1 MRVLSSVTRAES
13 GVCGCG
19 DVQLMAEISCFD
31 VIIHSLH
38 FLQWV
43 CLIFEYPRELLPPPS
58 QHPSLPPPPPAL
70 PRSSRTSPF
79 LSPRAHIGFRMCV
92 CVCKSVSE
100 SAQLSLDDR
109 GPRTIQTTR
118 TPAFSPAPEQLRK
131 ETVQRKNSKKEKQI
145 ESKRLL
151 HKTKKKKE

>member
-1 MRVLSSVTRAES
+1 MWSSSLLREEKDVRR
-13 GVCGCG
+13 CCG
-19 DVQLMAEISCFD
+19 DRQLMSEISCCD

-58 QHPSLPPPPPAL
+58 QHLSLPPPPPAL

-79 LSPRAHIGFRMCV
+79 LSPRAHIGFPYV
-92 CVCKSVSE
+92 CARVCKSVSE
-100 SAQLSLDDR
+100 SAQPSLDDR

-118 TPAFSPAPEQLRK
+118 TPVFSPPPEQLRERNSPEK
-131 ETVQRKNSKKEKQI
+131 EQQKSQI
-145 ESKRLL
+145 
-151 HKTKKKKE
+151 

>member
-1 MRVLSSVTRAES
+1 MRVVVFSVTRGKRRARRR
-13 GVCGCG
+13 G
-19 DVQLMAEISCFD
+19 DGQLMAEISCCD

-58 QHPSLPPPPPAL
+58 QHLSLPPPPPAL
-70 PRSSRTSPF
+70 PRSCRTSPF
-79 LSPRAHIGFRMCV
+79 LSPRAHIGFCMCV

-100 SAQLSLDDR
+100 SAQPSLDDR
-109 GPRTIQTTR
+109 GPRTVQTTR
-118 TPAFSPAPEQLRK
+118 TPAFSPPPEQLRK
-131 ETVQRKNSKKEKQI
+131 RHSPEKEQQKSQI

-151 HKTKKKKE
+151 H

>member
-1 MRVLSSVTRAES
+1 MFCESSSSLLREEKDARR
-13 GVCGCG
+13 CG
-19 DVQLMAEISCFD
+19 DCQLMAEISCCN

-58 QHPSLPPPPPAL
+58 QHLSLPPPL

-92 CVCKSVSE
+92 CVCV
-100 SAQLSLDDR
+100 R
-109 GPRTIQTTR
+109 
-118 TPAFSPAPEQLRK
+118 
-131 ETVQRKNSKKEKQI
+131 V
-145 ESKRLL
+145 
-151 HKTKKKKE
+151 